1 MKIYL
6 CMSMLKG
13 VYLWIAFLGNVQYV
27 TKKYIC
33 IIEIYQTMFIK
44 QKKDRVLNINVVIPV
59 IWRKLGIMEYQ
70 KEELHR
76 KALDIMS
83 FNDNI
88 VKGGNAKKH
97 KTSIFGK
104 ILKFIFAERNWSFED
119 VGNFLCMTPQNINYI
134 VNRMDEKS
142 FNVIYVSELCRKLQI
157 DIDFFYGLYNEIKEI
172 EKLDER
178 KGK

>member
-1 MKIYL
+1 
-6 CMSMLKG
+6 
-13 VYLWIAFLGNVQYV
+13 
-27 TKKYIC
+27 
-33 IIEIYQTMFIK
+33 
-44 QKKDRVLNINVVIPV
+44 
-59 IWRKLGIMEYQ
+59 MEYQ